1 MTSNQIIP
9 VGTFRV
15 AWWLGGLVADPLP
28 LKFWSEKMLALRSS
42 SWENHGNMQEKTSI
56 NGGS

>member
-15 AWWLGGLVADPLP
+15 AWWLGGLVADTLL
-28 LKFWSEKMLALRSS
+28 LKFWSEKCLPSGHH
-42 SWENHGNMQEKTSI
+42 HGKIMGTCRKKHL
-56 NGGS
+56 